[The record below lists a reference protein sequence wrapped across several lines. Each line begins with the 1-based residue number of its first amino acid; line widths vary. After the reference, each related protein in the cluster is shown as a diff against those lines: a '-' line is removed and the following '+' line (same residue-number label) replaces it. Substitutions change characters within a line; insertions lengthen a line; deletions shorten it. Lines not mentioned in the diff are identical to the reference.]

1 MTPLALP
8 TNEQKRKLEIHYRL
22 AGSDGVL
29 LCTSIE
35 ATSLPCQL
43 DLSQA
48 GVFFRK
54 FTQKESQRLGLVGWV
69 RNTPQN
75 SVDGQIQGPREQVEL
90 MNAWLQ
96 TKGSDKSRIDKAC
109 FTHERTLDAL
119 EFTQFKI
126 VK

>member
-1 MTPLALP
+1 MAVDEKSTLLSVDF
-8 TNEQKRKLEIHYRL
+8 EIF
-22 AGSDGVL
+22 GKV
-29 LCTSIE
+29 
-35 ATSLPCQL
+35 Q
-43 DLSQA
+43 